1 MSTKGRTRKKA
12 NEIQTRLL
20 NVFYIEFI
28 RRFAY
33 LIIIIIILI
42 LYLLFLIRLNCS
54 YRHWPSKFRYPE
66 TKLET
71 ESGNEIQN
79 RERNFQTTDWIKEAT
94 R

>member
-66 TKLET
+66 TKLENGIWKRNT
-71 ESGNEIQN
+71 ES
-79 RERNFQTTDWIKEAT
+79 
-94 R
+94 